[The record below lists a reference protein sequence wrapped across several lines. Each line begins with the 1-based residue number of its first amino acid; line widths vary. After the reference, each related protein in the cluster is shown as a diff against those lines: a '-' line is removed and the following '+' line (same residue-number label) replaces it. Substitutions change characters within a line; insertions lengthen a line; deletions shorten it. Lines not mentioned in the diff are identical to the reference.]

1 MLFDE
6 VVRQKRGNLA
16 RRRQAKRHVSLKYLD
31 AGFTDLFVKG
41 PAGHAPDG
49 SEDPYYRG
57 RTLTRNAA
65 VMGRNTD
72 EERARNEQAIR
83 AAMDRIL
90 SGQLR
95 PGQRCDLKTLAP
107 EAGNFGGGCS
117 PPRASV
123 TPT

>member
-31 AGFTDLFVKG
+31 AGFTFAKG
-41 PAGHAPDG
+41 LAGLAPDG

-95 PGQRCDLKTLAP
+95 PGRRCDVKTLAQ

-117 PPRASV
+117 PPRASI